1 LVNELL
7 STPVVLLIYK
17 RPETTRKVLEVLSK
31 VNPGKLFIIAD
42 GASKDSID
50 EINQVKRTRDLIEKI
65 DWQCD
70 LYKNYSEEH
79 LGLRRRVVSG
89 LNWVFDREEN
99 AIILEDDCVPDIS
112 FFQFCKELLNH
123 YSDDERI
130 MVISGDNYQ
139 KGRRRTPYSFYFS
152 RYNHCWGWATW
163 KRAWEYYDDE
173 ISLWPQIRDE
183 GWLRDIFGKNNNVEK
198 YWTRIF
204 NSVYDNEIE
213 SWAYRWTYSCWMQ
226 SGLTILPNVNLVTNI
241 GFGDQATHTRYKT
254 SKADQP
260 RFSIQFPLNY
270 PPYIIRDVKADC
282 FTEQDHY
289 GISLTKAVKR
299 LIARILHFVRFI

>member
-1 LVNELL
+1 MVNEFL
-7 STPVVLLIYK
+7 STPVALLIYK

-31 VNPGKLFIIAD
+31 VNPCKLFIIAD

-50 EINQVKRTRDLIEKI
+50 EINQVKRTRDLIGKI
-65 DWQCD
+65 DWECD

-89 LNWVFDREEN
+89 LNWVFDREDK

-112 FFQFCKELLNH
+112 FFQFCEELLNH
-123 YSDDERI
+123 YNDDERI
-130 MVISGDNYQ
+130 MVVSGDNYQ

-163 KRAWEYYDDE
+163 KRAWKFYDDE
-173 ISLWPQIRDE
+173 MSLWPQIREE

-213 SWAYRWTYSCWMQ
+213 SWAYRWTYSCWLQ

-241 GFGDQATHTRYKT
+241 GFGDQATHTNFSSKRSYQAKYKME
-254 SKADQP
+254 
-260 RFSIQFPLNY
+260 FPLVY
-270 PPYIIRDVKADC
+270 PPFVIRDSKSDK
-282 FTEQDHY
+282 FTERDNF
-289 GISLTKAVKR
+289 GISLIKNIKR
-299 LIARILHFVRFI
+299 LVFNLLRMVRLK